1 MNNNN
6 KKSWRTYSIGFGITI
21 ILYSKQYAGEVE
33 MDENDFESQYADEL
47 DALEDFERT
56 KHHIVLL

>member
-1 MNNNN
+1 
-6 KKSWRTYSIGFGITI
+6 
-21 ILYSKQYAGEVE
+21 